1 MVLEFNPNLS
11 LDIFLSNVLQQ
22 EINTVAL
29 RPSEFRLLWNNDYNQ
44 VTEQENRPIHFE
56 QEQLL
61 PEVPTAQSKLQTIP
75 YELMLFDQKKRKGQK
90 VERLDKKRNKKNAR
104 YVFGKKLEGC

>member
-11 LDIFLSNVLQQ
+11 IDIFLSNVLQQ

-44 VTEQENRPIHFE
+44 VTEPDNRPIHFE

-61 PEVPTAQSKLQTIP
+61 PEVPTVQSKLQTIP
-75 YELMLFDQKKRKGQK
+75 YELMLFGQKKRKGQK
-90 VERLDKKRNKKNAR
+90 VERLDKKRNKEER
-104 YVFGKKLEGC
+104 TLRFGKKLEGC